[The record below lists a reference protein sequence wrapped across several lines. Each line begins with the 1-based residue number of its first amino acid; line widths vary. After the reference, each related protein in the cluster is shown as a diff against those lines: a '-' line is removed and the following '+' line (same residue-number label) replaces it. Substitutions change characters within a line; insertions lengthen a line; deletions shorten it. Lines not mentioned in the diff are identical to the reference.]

1 MPKRSST
8 KISQSLIGRLNS
20 KPDSDYTLYD
30 AELPGFG
37 LRVRTSG
44 SMSFILK
51 YRNTEGRQRF
61 LTLGTHGPITVQ
73 DARQKAFKALAEISN
88 NDDPMETRAARRAV
102 LTIGELCDQYL
113 EACEA
118 GRVRFRRKSKSAES
132 LVNDRSLVERH
143 IKPCLGSKPISQ
155 LKSGDV
161 EQLMSDV
168 LEGKTAVR
176 IKTGPRGLAR
186 VAGGP
191 GAARKAVKL
200 LSTIYNYALKTELV
214 ASNPCL
220 HVDAPPPSSRT
231 RWLSELEYRAL
242 GKALITAVGQGVNP
256 IALSA
261 IRALALTGCRR
272 NEILGLKRQELD
284 LEGRCL
290 RLTRTKT
297 GPQIRPCGA
306 PALAL
311 MSELAAVHH
320 SEWIFPAR
328 GKSSG
333 IVNIRKPLVKVC
345 DLAALEGVS
354 AHVFRHS
361 YATVAH
367 ELGYSELTIA
377 GLLGHSAGSVT
388 SRYAHHVDEA
398 LASAADRVSGT
409 IAERMSLTVPAA

>member
-61 LTLGTHGPITVQ
+61 LTLGTYGPITVQ

-88 NDDPMETRAARRAV
+88 NDDPMETRTTKRAV

-132 LVNDRSLVERH
+132 LVNDRTLVERH

-176 IKTGPRGLAR
+176 IKTGPHGLAR
-186 VAGGP
+186 VTGGP

-200 LSTIYNYALKTELV
+200 LSTIYNYALKKELV

-220 HVDAPPPSSRT
+220 HVDTPPPNPRT
-231 RWLSELEYRAL
+231 RWLSALEYMTL
-242 GKALITAVGQGVNP
+242 GKALIAAVGEGINP
-256 IALSA
+256 IALTA

-272 NEILGLKRQELD
+272 NEILGLERSELD
-284 LEGRCL
+284 VKGHCL
-290 RLTRTKT
+290 RLTRTNT

-306 PALAL
+306 PALTV
-311 MSELAAVHH
+311 MSELATTHH
-320 SEWIFPAR
+320 SEWLFPAR
-328 GKSSG
+328 GKSG
-333 IVNIRKPLVKVC
+333 GMVDIRKPLLQVC
-345 DLAALEGVS
+345 DLVGLERVS

-367 ELGYSELTIA
+367 EIGYSELTIA

-388 SRYAHHVDEA
+388 SRYAHHVDDA
-398 LASAADRVSGT
+398 LASAADQVSTT
-409 IAERMSLTVPAA
+409 IAERMNL